1 MAVRGFLVHAGGGR
15 EGGEEV
21 AMYHLCLFYVAAI
34 KWSPYNIDY
43 IVNYM
48 L

>member
-1 MAVRGFLVHAGGGR
+1 MAVRGFLVHAGGKGR
-15 EGGEEV
+15 EGGGV